1 MWPNTPP
8 GGGLYRHSA
17 YEWVLL
23 LQVEKYWHCDY
34 EWVYSRWRII
44 PAMCLWMS
52 LFQVEKHWHC
62 AYEWFYS
69 RWKNTGIVPMNEL
82 LHVELYLHRAC
93 EWVYSS
99 WRAIPAM
106 NVWMILFQV
115 EKHWHCAYEWFYS
128 DGKVPA
134 LCLRMSLLQVES
146 YTGFVPTNEFD
157 ECSILSLC
165 GDRRLCVEMPPPG
178 V

>member
-8 GGGLYRHSA
+8 GGGSYRHSA
-17 YEWVLL
+17 YEWF
-23 LQVEKYWHCDY
+23 
-34 EWVYSRWRII
+34 YSRWRII
-44 PAMCLWMS
+44 PAMCPWMS

-69 RWKNTGIVPMNEL
+69 RWKNTGIVLWMNYSTWSYTCIGPVNEFTPAGELYRQWTYEWFYSRWKNTDIVPMNDF
-82 LHVELYLHRAC
+82 
-93 EWVYSS
+93 
-99 WRAIPAM
+99 IQM
-106 NVWMILFQV
+106 
-115 EKHWHCAYEWFYS
+115 EKYRHCAYEWVTP
-128 DGKVPA
+128 GWVIPA
-134 LCLRMSLLQVES
+134 LGLWMSLLQVES

>member
-8 GGGLYRHSA
+8 GGGSYRHSA
-17 YEWVLL
+17 YEWF
-23 LQVEKYWHCDY
+23 
-34 EWVYSRWRII
+34 YSRWRII
-44 PAMCLWMS
+44 PAMCPWMS

-62 AYEWFYS
+62 AYDFIPDGKIPAFCLWMNYSTWSHTCIGPVNEFTPAGELYRQWTYEWFYS
-69 RWKNTGIVPMNEL
+69 RWKNTDIVPMNDF
-82 LHVELYLHRAC
+82 
-93 EWVYSS
+93 
-99 WRAIPAM
+99 IQM
-106 NVWMILFQV
+106 
-115 EKHWHCAYEWFYS
+115 EKYRHCAYEWVTP
-128 DGKVPA
+128 GWVIPA
-134 LCLRMSLLQVES
+134 LGLWMSLLQVES

>member
-1 MWPNTPP
+1 MWPNTLP
-8 GGGLYRHSA
+8 GRGSYRHSA
-17 YEWVLL
+17 YEWF
-23 LQVEKYWHCDY
+23 
-34 EWVYSRWRII
+34 YSRWRII
-44 PAMCLWMS
+44 PAMCPWMS

-134 LCLRMSLLQVES
+134 LCLRMSYSRLSYTCIGPMNEFTPGES

-165 GDRRLCVEMPPPG
+165 GDRCLCVEMPPPG